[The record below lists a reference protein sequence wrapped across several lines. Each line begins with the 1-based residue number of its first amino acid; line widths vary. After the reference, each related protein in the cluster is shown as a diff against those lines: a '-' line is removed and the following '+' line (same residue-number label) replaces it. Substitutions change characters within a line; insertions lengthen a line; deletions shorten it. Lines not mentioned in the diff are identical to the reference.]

1 MTWRFDTRVVH
12 FRQKG
17 LERETPKAP
26 PIYQTSAFAFSDLD
40 ELEAYFAGERQY
52 LYTRFRNPNAD
63 DFARGV
69 AALEG
74 GEDGVAAASGMAAIL
89 AATLA
94 VVKPGER
101 ILCPE
106 EVYGGTYHLFTHE
119 LARLGIGVDF
129 APANDVDAF
138 ARAFTPETRLVF
150 LETIS
155 NPLLRVPPLKELA
168 ALARERGAVVVVDN
182 TFATPY
188 LARPLEWGAHLVVH
202 SATKFLAGHSDVTA
216 GVVVGERHLVKRARE
231 IIAAYGCHLNPF
243 EAWLAARGL
252 KTLSVRMARHCENA
266 MRMARWLAARPA
278 VARVYYPGL
287 SEDDGE
293 RVRTLLG
300 GRGGAL
306 VTFRLRE
313 GTDVGAFFRGLS
325 WIKLVPT
332 LAGVETTVA
341 HPASTSHRALPPAR
355 RRAVGVT
362 DEVVRLSVG
371 LEDPADICDDLARG
385 LAAAE
390 GQTGAIAQSD

>member
-1 MTWRFDTRVVH
+1 M
-12 FRQKG
+12 
-17 LERETPKAP
+17 
-26 PIYQTSAFAFSDLD
+26 
-40 ELEAYFAGERQY
+40 
-52 LYTRFRNPNAD
+52 
-63 DFARGV
+63 
-69 AALEG
+69 
-74 GEDGVAAASGMAAIL
+74 AAASGMAAIL

-362 DEVVRLSVG
+362 DE
-371 LEDPADICDDLARG
+371 
-385 LAAAE
+385 
-390 GQTGAIAQSD
+390 

>member
-12 FRQKG
+12 FRPKG

-26 PIYQTSAFAFSDLD
+26 PIYQTSAFVFSNLE
-40 ELEAYFAGERQY
+40 ELEAYFTGERPY
-52 LYTRFRNPNAD
+52 LYTRYRNPNAD

-69 AALEG
+69 TALEG
-74 GEDGVAAASGMAAIL
+74 GEDGAAAASGMAAIL
-89 AATLA
+89 VATLA
-94 VVKPGER
+94 AVKPGER

-106 EVYGGTYHLFTHE
+106 EVYGGTYLLFTRE

-129 APANDVDAF
+129 APAQDVDAF
-138 ARAFTPETRLVF
+138 ARAFTSATRLVF

-155 NPLLRVPPLKELA
+155 NPLLRVPPLPELA
-168 ALARERGAVVVVDN
+168 ALARKRGAVVVVDN

-202 SATKFLAGHSDVTA
+202 SATKFLAGHGDVTA
-216 GVVVGERHLVKRARE
+216 GVVVGEGRFVKRARE
-231 IIAAYGCHLNPF
+231 IIAAYGCHLSPF

-252 KTLSVRMARHCENA
+252 KTLSVRMERHCQNA
-266 MRMARWLAARPA
+266 ARVARWLSEHPA
-278 VARVYYPGL
+278 VAHVFYPGL
-287 SEDDGE
+287 SHDED
-293 RVRTLLG
+293 RVHTLLG

-313 GTDVGAFFRGLS
+313 GANVRNFFRGLT

-341 HPASTSHRALPPAR
+341 HPASTSHRAIPPAK
-355 RRAVGVT
+355 RRALGVT
-362 DEVVRLSVG
+362 EGVVRVSVG
-371 LEDPADICDDLARG
+371 LEDPADICEELARG
-385 LAAAE
+385 LAEAE
-390 GQTGAIAQSD
+390 GNGERTMPSD